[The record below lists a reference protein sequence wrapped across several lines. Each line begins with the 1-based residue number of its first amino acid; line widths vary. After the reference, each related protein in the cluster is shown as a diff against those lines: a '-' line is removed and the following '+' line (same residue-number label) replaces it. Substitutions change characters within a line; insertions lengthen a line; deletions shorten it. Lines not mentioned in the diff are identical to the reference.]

1 MAHSLLRKPVLLHS
15 RKTHT
20 KSVHFSELQWGARHG
35 GGSFELQMKFIKS
48 NGALLLEPNKVIQ
61 TQAGRIRDCLLL
73 EQLSYTSYTY
83 LCVHMGNI
91 SLRQPLVFLEIF
103 KKCYIRFTY

>member
-1 MAHSLLRKPVLLHS
+1 
-15 RKTHT
+15 
-20 KSVHFSELQWGARHG
+20 
-35 GGSFELQMKFIKS
+35 MKFIKS

-73 EQLSYTSYTY
+73 GQLSYTSYTY

-103 KKCYIRFTY
+103 KKCYIPIYILNANYVFPSSLL